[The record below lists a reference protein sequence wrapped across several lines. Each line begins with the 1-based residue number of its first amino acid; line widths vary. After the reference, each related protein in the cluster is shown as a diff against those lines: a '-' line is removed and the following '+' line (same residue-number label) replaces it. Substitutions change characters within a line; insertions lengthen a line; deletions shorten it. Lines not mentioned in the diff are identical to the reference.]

1 MTEPIVRHGGIFCE
15 DLQVKTRHSWIHHLH
30 STRNI
35 CWLCWWWLKQ
45 LATLSVQSVSEWM
58 MFSLESLESLDSLHL
73 ICWFSVATY
82 TTYTDCGPS
91 ELMLAGWFVT
101 GWNQCNGHSQP
112 RVPRH
117 IVLNWPRPAY
127 ICQYHHQWSGLLG
140 PPLIF
145 SPLFSYP
152 RSCHIEAFNK
162 YQEVRLFPENYPST
176 HWPYQYKIPPL
187 LAKRSVVLAVIQT
200 GASSIFEMSLNEGP
214 TSAEILITIM
224 KS

>member
-35 CWLCWWWLKQ
+35 GWLCCCWFRQ
-45 LATLSVQSVSEWM
+45 LATPSASQSVVVTDVFPAVSPPYFPIFRGYLHGLWAEWANVGLAICHRLEPMQWTLSV
-58 MFSLESLESLDSLHL
+58 
-73 ICWFSVATY
+73 
-82 TTYTDCGPS
+82 
-91 ELMLAGWFVT
+91 
-101 GWNQCNGHSQP
+101 P
-112 RVPRH
+112 RD

-127 ICQYHHQWSGLLG
+127 ICQYHHQWSWVLG

-214 TSAEILITIM
+214 TFLPRF
-224 KS
+224 

>member
-140 PPLIF
+140 WDLLLWSTLPHLSPFLI
-145 SPLFSYP
+145 SSILSHWSIQQIP
-152 RSCHIEAFNK
+152 RS
-162 YQEVRLFPENYPST
+162 EVISRKL
-176 HWPYQYKIPPL
+176 PL
-187 LAKRSVVLAVIQT
+187 HSLTV
-200 GASSIFEMSLNEGP
+200 SI
-214 TSAEILITIM
+214 
-224 KS
+224 